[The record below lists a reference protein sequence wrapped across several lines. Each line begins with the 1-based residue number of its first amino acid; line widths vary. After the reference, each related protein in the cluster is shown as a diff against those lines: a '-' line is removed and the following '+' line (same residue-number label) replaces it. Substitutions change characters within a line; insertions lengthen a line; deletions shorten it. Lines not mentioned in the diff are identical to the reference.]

1 MELRERFLLCRR
13 EENANGF
20 LPERLGIIFRPA
32 KTREGKQP
40 WKMRLSNSKRKGV
53 SNEVFCVRD
62 CYKKWELVT
71 YRDAKQQKKFYIT
84 YIKLNNLY
92 YVIMYILKAHAKSI
106 DKGLLITF

>member
-1 MELRERFLLCRR
+1 
-13 EENANGF
+13 
-20 LPERLGIIFRPA
+20 
-32 KTREGKQP
+32 
-40 WKMRLSNSKRKGV
+40 MRLSKKWKGV
-53 SNEVFCVRD
+53 SDEVFCVWD
-62 CYKKWELVT
+62 CYKTWELVT